1 MNRDQIICPCLD
13 ITAGQIMD
21 AYKEGAK
28 SVEAIKEVTGAGTA
42 CGACL
47 DEIEELIQSCN
58 YKEMLFDVFE
68 QHLIYCIGD
77 FVEISYAIKKEPL
90 LRDSHQMPMVG
101 LEPTRP

>member
-42 CGACL
+42 CG
-47 DEIEELIQSCN
+47 ELSS
-58 YKEMLFDVFE
+58 
-68 QHLIYCIGD
+68 G
-77 FVEISYAIKKEPL
+77 SPSL
-90 LRDSHQMPMVG
+90 LK
-101 LEPTRP
+101 

>member
-42 CGACL
+42 CGAAWMKL
-47 DEIEELIQSCN
+47 KN
-58 YKEMLFDVFE
+58 
-68 QHLIYCIGD
+68 
-77 FVEISYAIKKEPL
+77 
-90 LRDSHQMPMVG
+90 
-101 LEPTRP
+101 

>member
-47 DEIEELIQSCN
+47 DEIED

-77 FVEISYAIKKEPL
+77 FVEISYAIKKESL

>member
-47 DEIEELIQSCN
+47 DEIEELIQSLIIKRCCS
-58 YKEMLFDVFE
+58 MFLSSILF
-68 QHLIYCIGD
+68 I
-77 FVEISYAIKKEPL
+77 A
-90 LRDSHQMPMVG
+90 
-101 LEPTRP
+101 